1 MSIAENIQ
9 MLRKKNSLSQEELA
23 AVLNVSR
30 QAVGKWENGTTY
42 PDLEKLIQL
51 SDYFK
56 ISLDRLVKE
65 AKNCDLHVKNKE
77 KIDNDQ
83 LIQFLLKAK
92 KETYAGHGKEIKA
105 SRIASHDLEYKDGEF
120 YYYDSYIGG
129 ERFGGEEAV
138 WIKNK
143 PYWCMN
149 YYGRVIGENFNGEF
163 LKDALLN
170 VPYESPYRG
179 PALYQNGEYT
189 YHCKT
194 EGSFEFYQGYEEIFY
209 DGKKIYECIFN
220 GGIVR

>member
-1 MSIAENIQ
+1 MSIAENVQ

-23 AVLNVSR
+23 VILNVSR
-30 QAVGKWENGTTY
+30 QAVGKWENGTAY
-42 PDLEKLIQL
+42 PDIERLIQL

-65 AKNCDLHVKNKE
+65 NENCDLHVKNKE
-77 KIDNDQ
+77 NPDRSQ
-83 LIQFLLKAK
+83 MIQFLLRAK
-92 KETYAGHGKEIKA
+92 KTTYAGHGEETKA
-105 SRIASHDLEYKDGEF
+105 SRIASHDLEYKEGEL
-120 YYYDSYIGG
+120 YYYDTYIGG
-129 ERFGGEEAV
+129 ECFGGEEAV
-138 WIKNK
+138 WIKNE

-149 YYGRVIGENFNGEF
+149 YYGRVIGEHFNGDF
-163 LKDALLN
+163 LKDALSN
-170 VPYESPYRG
+170 APYDLPYRG
-179 PALYQNGEYT
+179 PVLYQNGEYT